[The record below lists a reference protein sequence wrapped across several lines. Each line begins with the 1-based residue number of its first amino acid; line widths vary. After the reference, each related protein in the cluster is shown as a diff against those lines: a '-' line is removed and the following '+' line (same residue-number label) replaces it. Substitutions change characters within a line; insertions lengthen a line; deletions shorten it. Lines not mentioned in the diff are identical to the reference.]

1 MFNPKFTG
9 MKNVIVSTMLLVVM
23 VVSAAAQS
31 CSVPPPVDKKATLG
45 KWQGNYTQNG
55 EIKTLQVEFQEADE
69 QIVPYV
75 DMPGHRMK
83 NTRFEFKFCGQ
94 KEVHLKKVNVDNT
107 TFEFVGVPQGDKIT
121 GRLTIRQGD
130 KRLGDEIFTLTRASQ
145 TITAVN

>member
-1 MFNPKFTG
+1 
-9 MKNVIVSTMLLVVM
+9 MKNVIVTTMLLAVM
-23 VVSAAAQS
+23 VVSASAQS

-55 EIKTLQVEFQEADE
+55 EIKTLKVEFQEADE

-83 NTRFEFKFCGQ
+83 NTRFELKVCGQ
-94 KEVHLKKVNVDNT
+94 KELHLKKVNVDNT
-107 TFEFVGVPQGDKIT
+107 TFEFVGKPQGDKIT

-130 KRLGDEIFTLTRASQ
+130 QQLGDEIFTLTRASKAL
-145 TITAVN
+145 TAVN

>member
-1 MFNPKFTG
+1 
-9 MKNVIVSTMLLVVM
+9 MKNVIVTTVLLAVM

-55 EIKTLQVEFQEADE
+55 EIKTLQVEFQEADN
-69 QIVPYV
+69 QVVPYV

-83 NTRFEFKFCGQ
+83 NARFELKVCGQ
-94 KEVHLKKVNVDNT
+94 KELHLKKVNVDNT
-107 TFEFVGVPQGDKIT
+107 TFEFVGKPQGDKIT

-130 KRLGDEIFTLTRASQ
+130 QQLGDELFTLTRTGQAL
-145 TITAVN
+145 TAVN